1 MKRTAIALAVC
12 SATRPARVAVAPC
25 FFQLEVA
32 EGSSAADLVEIQVT
46 PAGAFRP
53 ADGRPLPVDHWYI
66 DAEVAARVIE
76 RFNRRVTPPVL
87 DYEHQTLNA
96 EKNGQPAPAAGRF
109 KELFWR
115 EGEGLF
121 ARVEL
126 TPRARRF
133 IADGEYR
140 YFSPVFFFSESTG
153 EVLALQM
160 GALTNNPALDGLAP
174 IELRAAACFAFQ
186 EDTAMNKLLLAVCA
200 ALSLADGTTED
211 QAIAALTALK
221 DKPDPLAD
229 VRQALKL
236 GDDAKPEAVVAACTS
251 LQTKASGMGE
261 GNPDPSKFVPV
272 GVVEEL
278 KTQVAALT
286 ATNTNR
292 AIDDLVKPA
301 LEDGR
306 LLSAQEQWARDLG
319 KKDLASLTAYL
330 KDAQPI
336 AALTNTQTRGKQPE
350 AKDEHGLTADE
361 LAVCTATG
369 IAPADFAKNKAAA

>member
-12 SATRPARVAVAPC
+12 SATRSARVAVAPC
-25 FFQLEVA
+25 FFQLDAVGPDAA
-32 EGSSAADLVEIQVT
+32 ELVEIQVT

-53 ADGRPLPVDHWYI
+53 ADGRPLPVDHWFI

-76 RFNRRVTPPVL
+76 RFRRRATPPVL

-109 KELFWR
+109 RDLLWR

-126 TPRARRF
+126 TPRARQF

-140 YFSPVFFFSESTG
+140 YFSPVFFFSEATG

-186 EDTAMNKLLLAVCA
+186 EDTPMNKLLLAVCA
-200 ALSLADGTTED
+200 ALALANDTTED

-221 DKPDPLAD
+221 DQPDPLAG

-236 GDDAKPEAVVAACTS
+236 ADDTGAEGVVAACTR
-251 LQTKASGMGE
+251 LQSAAT
-261 GNPDPSKFVPV
+261 PDPARFVSV
-272 GVVEEL
+272 DVVEDL
-278 KTQVAALT
+278 KGQLAALT
-286 ATNTNR
+286 ATSTQR
-292 AIDDLVKPA
+292 SIDDLVKPA

-306 LLSAQEQWARDLG
+306 LLPAQDGWARDLG
-319 KKDLASLTAYL
+319 RKDLASLTAYL

-336 AALTNTQTRGKQPE
+336 AALRGTQTGGELPGG
-350 AKDEHGLTADE
+350 KDEHGLTAAE
-361 LAVCTATG
+361 LAVCKAAG
-369 IAPADFAKNKAAA
+369 IAPADYAKQKTA